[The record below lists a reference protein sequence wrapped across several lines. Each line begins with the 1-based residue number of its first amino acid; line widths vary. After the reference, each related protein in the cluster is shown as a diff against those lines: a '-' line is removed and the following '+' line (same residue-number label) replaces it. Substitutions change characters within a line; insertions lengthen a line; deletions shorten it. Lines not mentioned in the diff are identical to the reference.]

1 MKLKPVMDVKMTRK
15 TPDEIKAR
23 KNKEPLVCLTAYTAR
38 VAQILDKYCDLLLIG
53 DTMGMVLYGMENT
66 RGVTLDM
73 IINHTNAVMRGS
85 KRACVIADMP
95 FGTYEDSPEQALKN
109 AQRVIEETGC
119 SGVKLE
125 GGTMLAPTIQTLVDA
140 GIPVVAH
147 IGLLP
152 QSVEEAS
159 GFRVQGKTEDAQAQL
174 LDDAHAVEKAGAF
187 AVVIEATLPKAA
199 DKVTQAVSIPTIGI
213 GASAN
218 CDGQILVTEDM
229 LGITGS
235 HVPKFVKQYAGLS
248 DIMDEA
254 AARYRAEV
262 QNRTFPAEQQLYTL
276 SGAKQKKAS

>member
-1 MKLKPVMDVKMTRK
+1 MDVKMTRK